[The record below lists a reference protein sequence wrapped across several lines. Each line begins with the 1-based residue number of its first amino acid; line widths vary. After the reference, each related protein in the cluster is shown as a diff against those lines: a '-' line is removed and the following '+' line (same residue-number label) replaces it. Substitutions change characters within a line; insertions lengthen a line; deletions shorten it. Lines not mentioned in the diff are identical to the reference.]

1 MFRRKLCFVLYKPL
15 RFMALM
21 SIFLTACSHTNF
33 TNEPEIEIDKL
44 SQSILSLSSEITSE
58 EANITSQVLITTA
71 MSLADEYNM
80 ASPPLY
86 HNMLVKLGLRKRGL
100 CCHWAE
106 DLHAELRELSI
117 VSLKFDWLVAR
128 PGSEL
133 REHNTVVIFPAAA
146 TWEKGLVFDPWR
158 NAGSPYWT
166 EARGDKYPWQL
177 HPLSGQWEILR
188 CK

>member
-1 MFRRKLCFVLYKPL
+1 MFRCKLYFVLYKS
-15 RFMALM
+15 FHNMAWL
-21 SIFLTACSHTNF
+21 SIFLSACTHTSS

-44 SQSILSLSSEITSE
+44 SQPILSLSSEITYE

-117 VSLKFDWLVAR
+117 DSLKFDWLVAR
-128 PGSEL
+128 QGSEL
-133 REHNTVVIFPAAA
+133 REHNTVVVFPVEA

-158 NAGSPYWT
+158 KAGSPYWT
-166 EARGDKYPWQL
+166 QARGDKYPWQL
-177 HPLSGQWEILR
+177 HPFSGQWEILR